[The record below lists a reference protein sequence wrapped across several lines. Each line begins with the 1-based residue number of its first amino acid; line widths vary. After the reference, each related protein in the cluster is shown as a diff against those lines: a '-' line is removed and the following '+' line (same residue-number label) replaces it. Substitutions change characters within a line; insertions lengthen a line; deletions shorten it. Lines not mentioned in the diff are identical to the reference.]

1 VLLRRTS
8 CVDLVVLLG
17 VGRLGLEVEVE
28 VELVVPEPVGRI
40 DSGFVVLGSAGAMR
54 VQLGVVVP
62 ELVG

>member
-28 VELVVPEPVGRI
+28 VVVPEPVGRL
-40 DSGFVVLGSAGAMR
+40 DSGSVVLGSAGTMR
-54 VQLGVVVP
+54 VQFGVVLP
-62 ELVG
+62 ELAG

>member
-28 VELVVPEPVGRI
+28 LVVPEPVGRI
-40 DSGFVVLGSAGAMR
+40 DSGFVVLGSAGTMR
-54 VQLGVVVP
+54 VQFGVVVP